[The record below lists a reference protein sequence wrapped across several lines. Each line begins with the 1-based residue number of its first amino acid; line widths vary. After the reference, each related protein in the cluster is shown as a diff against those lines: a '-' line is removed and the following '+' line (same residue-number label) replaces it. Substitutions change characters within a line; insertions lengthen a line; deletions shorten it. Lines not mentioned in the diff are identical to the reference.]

1 MLPDLYMSANAVEF
15 EYPKYV
21 TPGNTDEPGKISF
34 SVKWYKLL
42 FAIKQW
48 FSNIQ
53 SFHNKLCSFS

>member
-1 MLPDLYMSANAVEF
+1 MLRELSMSANAGQF

-21 TPGNTDEPGKISF
+21 TPGNTDESGKISF
-34 SVKWYKLL
+34 SVKLYKLL

-53 SFHNKLCSFS
+53 SFHN